1 MSRFYLLCDS
11 CGRKITNKEARKR
24 WDGLVV
30 CQNDWEPKHPALT
43 YRVPTN
49 TQGEGSAASRSGLVR
64 PESTDTFVLT
74 CTLVGTQAIPGLAI
88 AGCMIPSKHT
98 VFDSSD
104 YDFCTRSG
112 RLSRAGFAMVG
123 CWTIGVFQ

>member
-1 MSRFYLLCDS
+1 MSNWYLLCDS

-64 PESTDTFVLT
+64 PEPDDAEVLS
-74 CTLVGTQAIPGLAI
+74 CGLYDSMGVAGYGT
-88 AGCMIPSKHT
+88 AGCAQASTYNLTFSPLPSLTVVPIVENRIIP
-98 VFDSSD
+98 
-104 YDFCTRSG
+104 
-112 RLSRAGFAMVG
+112 
-123 CWTIGVFQ
+123 

>member
-64 PESTDTFVLT
+64 PESTDTFVFLCDLYT
-74 CTLVGTQAIPGLAI
+74 SIGVAGYGT
-88 AGCMIPSKHT
+88 AGCAQAGTYNLAMSPLPSLTVVPIVENRIIP
-98 VFDSSD
+98 
-104 YDFCTRSG
+104 
-112 RLSRAGFAMVG
+112 
-123 CWTIGVFQ
+123 